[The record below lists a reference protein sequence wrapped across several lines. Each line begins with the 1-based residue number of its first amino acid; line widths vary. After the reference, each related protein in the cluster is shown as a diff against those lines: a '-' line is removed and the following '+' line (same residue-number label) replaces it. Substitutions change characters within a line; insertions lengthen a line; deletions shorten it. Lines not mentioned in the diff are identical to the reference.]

1 MIISGKVV
9 DSKTDIGLFSAAVY
23 FNAEDGKTY
32 GALTDVDGNF
42 SIDTN
47 LTPKELIVNL
57 IGYEQP
63 KIDFSTFKNGDKIK
77 LIQKDFEVSTVVI
90 SSPRPQ
96 NIVYTE
102 PPKRNWKK
110 IGIYSGVGLLA
121 AFSLFLLFRK
131 NK

>member
-9 DSKTDIGLFSAAVY
+9 DSKTDIGLYSVAVY
-23 FNAEDGKTY
+23 FNGEDGKTY

-42 SIDTN
+42 TIDTP

-77 LIQKDFEVSTVVI
+77 LVQKDFEYSPVVI
-90 SSPRPQ
+90 TAPRPT
-96 NIVYTE
+96 NIVYTP
-102 PPKRNWKK
+102 PPKKK
-110 IGIYSGVGLLA
+110 KVGLIYAGLGLLA
-121 AFSLFLLFRK
+121 ALTLFLVIGEK
-131 NK
+131 K